1 MILNGLWCLLF
12 VILNIVDPVTYG
24 PWPNVAAKSV
34 ILLDLKSFRIILLR
48 GALLGAPE
56 TQKCA
61 EVWAILGSLSQVVGI
76 RMCSMKGL
84 LSHFGTDK
92 RRYRCSLGRRLP

>member
-1 MILNGLWCLLF
+1 MILKGLRCLLF
-12 VILNIVDPVTYG
+12 VTLNILDPVTYG
-24 PWPNVAAKSV
+24 PWPNMAAKSV

-48 GALLGAPE
+48 GALSGAPE
-56 TQKCA
+56 THECA
-61 EVWAILGSLSQVVGI
+61 EIWAILGSLSQVVGI

-92 RRYRCSLGRRLP
+92 RGYRCSLGWRLP